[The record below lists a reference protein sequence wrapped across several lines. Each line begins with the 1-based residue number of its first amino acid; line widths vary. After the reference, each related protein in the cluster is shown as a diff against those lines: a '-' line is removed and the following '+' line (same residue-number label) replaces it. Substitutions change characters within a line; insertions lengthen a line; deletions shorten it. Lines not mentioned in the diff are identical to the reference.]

1 MKTAKNVIVMTP
13 ASLRRNY
20 IEELKKCGDSLYK
33 KNQFWEFI
41 STGTTETNMSLVQ
54 DLSSVLSLSVKWIKK
69 NRGAWLVDI
78 RKPSNY
84 ESLSTEDRN
93 NLDNQL
99 NEMIRDKYQFI
110 NYNGLRNDTL
120 DEHTANGDINLFDN
134 KVVIID
140 EAHNFVSR
148 IVNKIG
154 KPESLSQRLYEYL
167 MMAENCRIV
176 LLTGTPIINYPNEN
190 KLFNIL
196 RGYIKTFTVPVN
208 VKSESRVD
216 QNRIKSL
223 IASNKD
229 LSNIIDFIEYKPAS
243 KQIVFTRNP
252 FGFANIYNKQK
263 YDGVATIGERG
274 QLNDNDLITTMAKV
288 LGGNG
293 IEVLRHGIKIDL
305 FKALPDE
312 LDQFKSM
319 FIEDDGNLKNANLF
333 KRRILGLSSYFKSAQ
348 ETLMPEFDK
357 DKNIHVVRIDMSQY
371 QFGIYETAELLREN
385 KRRIIKK
392 KEKKGPDGELYD
404 DSVSTIEFSHVPFV
418 ILFFPRPIG
427 RPMPGNEAIK
437 MVLKT
442 FLKACKK

>member
-1 MKTAKNVIVMTP
+1 
-13 ASLRRNY
+13 
-20 IEELKKCGDSLYK
+20 
-33 KNQFWEFI
+33 
-41 STGTTETNMSLVQ
+41 MSLVQ

-176 LLTGTPIINYPNEN
+176 LLTGTPIINYPNEIGI
-190 KLFNIL
+190 LFNIL

-371 QFGIYETAELLREN
+371 QFGIYETARVLREN
-385 KRRIIKK
+385 KRRIIKEK
-392 KEKKGPDGELYD
+392 RKEKVLMVNYTMILFLP
-404 DSVSTIEFSHVPFV
+404 IEFSHVPFV
-418 ILFFPRPIG
+418 ILFSQDQSVDLCLV
-427 RPMPGNEAIK
+427 MK
-437 MVLKT
+437 QLKWLLKT